1 MPKQVNDSILTSW
14 SETLGVRIEE
24 RRLAGDRCG
33 IYYDPLRLIIIDE
46 RLAGFQ
52 RRCTLCH
59 ELIHARHHDPGCGT
73 RYGIKCERR
82 CRRET
87 ALALISPVDYGM
99 AETVY
104 EGNTWMMAV
113 ELGVT
118 IQVLE
123 DYRQLLYDSACACSD
138 DLYTSLYGLIQPH
151 IRLNKKKPQHPH
163 ARERRGFDVWI
174 LKLHRFLWEY
184 EKVYM
189 VFDEVILLRSRG
201 II

>member
-1 MPKQVNDSILTSW
+1 MRV
-14 SETLGVRIEE
+14 EE

-33 IYYDPLRLIIIDE
+33 IYYAPLRLIILDE

-59 ELIHARHHDPGCGT
+59 ELIHAKHHDSGCGT
-73 RYGIKCERR
+73 QYGLKCERR

-99 AETVY
+99 AEEVY

-118 IQVLE
+118 VQVLS
-123 DYRQLLYDSACACSD
+123 DYRQLLYDS
-138 DLYTSLYGLIQPH
+138 
-151 IRLNKKKPQHPH
+151 
-163 ARERRGFDVWI
+163 DVC
-174 LKLHRFLWEY
+174 
-184 EKVYM
+184 VQ
-189 VFDEVILLRSRG
+189 
-201 II
+201 